1 MALADALRT
10 FMYVS
15 LWGKPV
21 ISVARGLGGLIKS
34 LFRAGEQGF
43 AYDFN
48 DLTTLYQDAAGTTP
62 VTGAGQPVGLV
73 LDKSNG

>member
-21 ISVARGLGGLIKS
+21 ISVARGLSGNATANI
-34 LFRAGEQGF
+34 
-43 AYDFN
+43 
-48 DLTTLYQDAAGTTP
+48 DAAYLEL
-62 VTGAGQPVGLV
+62 GLTV
-73 LDKSNG
+73 YNEEL